1 MEKCA
6 TIIGYYEHIYNR
18 KLTDW
23 ERKLIEDSFQKQVF
37 KKKEIIFTSGET
49 NTRHYFV
56 EKGLLRMYVIDA
68 TGKEFNILFASENQW
83 IGDLSSPDETLFFLD
98 AIEKSTVY
106 SISDE
111 NVNLLTNNFSLFVK
125 YLKRS
130 YIFLQKRL
138 ISILS
143 KTAEENYVELIES
156 HPELVKRLP
165 QYHISSY
172 LGVTSVFLSK
182 VLSKRARKK
191 D

>member
-6 TIIGYYEHIYNR
+6 IIINYYEQAYKR
-18 KLTDW
+18 TLTDS
-23 ERKLIEDSFQKQVF
+23 EKEIIRNSFQKEIF
-37 KKKEIIFTSGET
+37 KKKEIIFSSGES

-83 IGDLSSPDETLFFLD
+83 IGDLSSPEETLFFLD
-98 AIEKSTVY
+98 AIEKSIVY

-111 NVNLLTNNFSLFVK
+111 NVNLLTDNFSSFVK

-143 KTAEENYVELIES
+143 KTAEENYEELDR
-156 HPELVKRLP
+156 K
-165 QYHISSY
+165 
-172 LGVTSVFLSK
+172 SV
-182 VLSKRARKK
+182 V
-191 D
+191 